1 MGAFEKPG
9 IQVVLEWKENVSG
22 LQWDKLKNDSI
33 SLTSALIEENKEEKD
48 TPKFRP
54 ISVLL
59 VIAFVVAN

>member
-1 MGAFEKPG
+1 M
-9 IQVVLEWKENVSG
+9 VLEWKENVSG

-54 ISVLL
+54 SSVLL